1 MGRFCCLSDS
11 HGEGHDSNCINY
23 PHTKMED
30 DIVPPNE
37 VTVLVKY
44 EGKWIKGKAIWGRDG
59 TRPHWELE
67 NGISIE
73 PKGIRQWRLLENK
86 KQIPTSGYDS
96 LFEKFMNE
104 YKELMYEIQTF
115 AMKMP
120 LKTLQMA
127 CEVSM
132 NALVVLQDQFKK
144 RFPTEFDAWN
154 KQFED

>member
-23 PHTKMED
+23 LHT
-30 DIVPPNE
+30 
-37 VTVLVKY
+37 
-44 EGKWIKGKAIWGRDG
+44 A
-59 TRPHWELE
+59 
-67 NGISIE
+67 
-73 PKGIRQWRLLENK
+73 
-86 KQIPTSGYDS
+86 KQIPTSGYGS